1 MGITCRV
8 FFVDDKDS
16 LQRISMARL
25 NRLLRFDP
33 AERLHRYSGKRMRC
47 AMVFVEVTG
56 RQVLAIRNIDY
67 ILLTFDAKGR
77 LDKKVWER
85 GMRT

>member
-1 MGITCRV
+1 
-8 FFVDDKDS
+8 
-16 LQRISMARL
+16 
-25 NRLLRFDP
+25 
-33 AERLHRYSGKRMRC
+33 
-47 AMVFVEVTG
+47 MVFVEVTG